1 MLGPSGTGDP
11 KTILGLR
18 SIIGPT
24 RSSSYCHQ
32 ACPRRIEIG
41 RIASA
46 SIRHLA
52 NSFRDASALKTDMK
66 FEFSTTPFFR
76 IQSLFAVITVCLVGF
91 GWLLHGPVY
100 AQTAGPETADPRS
113 EPDEFFVKQVKPILQ
128 EHCWKCHGAD
138 PEKIRGSLNL
148 ATRQGFLDGGDSGP
162 AVDLEDHSESVF
174 LQAINYEIYEMP
186 PTGKLP
192 DEQIQILTQWVKTG
206 LAFPKSEELTAAA
219 ESHSSVPQVNAETKK
234 WWSFQPV
241 HRPAVPEVDAQDWV
255 RNEIDA
261 FILANLEEVSLSPAP
276 PATRQQLIRRA
287 YYDLTGLP
295 PTPAEVDAFVN
306 DADPLA
312 YEKLIDRLLDSPH
325 YGEKWGRHW
334 LDLVR
339 YAESNSFE
347 RDGTKPFV
355 WRYRDYVIRAFND
368 DKPYDQFLIEQL
380 AGDELETP
388 TLDSVIATGYF
399 RLGQWDDE
407 PVDPVQANYDD
418 LDDIVATTSQTMLGL
433 TVNCARCH
441 DHKIDPIPQKD
452 YYQMVS
458 FFENIRRYGVR
469 GDDSVMAASVRIM
482 PGDATESEKQEH
494 QRRTDELQAKLAEI
508 EAIVKPDFEP
518 VEHEDFQYEM
528 NRLPLVEKRVDG
540 LITRKQFNE
549 YRRLT
554 NDLKKHLENPAG
566 SIKVLCVKE
575 KGPRAPESFVRVRG
589 NAAVKGD
596 QVEPAFISVLSP
608 PEPAIE
614 TPEHGESTGRRLAL
628 AKWIASPDNPLT
640 ARVMANRLWQYHFGR
655 GIVRSSGDFG
665 FQGTPPTH
673 PELLDWLADEFVR
686 QGWSI
691 KSLHRL
697 IMNSNAYRMSSAF
710 NPGAYEIDPENDRF
724 WRFNLRRLTAEEIRD
739 SILAVTRQLNL
750 SKMFGPSFFTELPP
764 EVLAGQSRPGQNWGN
779 SSAEDRRRRS
789 IYIHV
794 KRSLP
799 VPILST
805 NDSADT
811 DNPCPVR
818 FITTQP
824 TQALGL
830 LNSKFTNDQA
840 RLFAADIREQFG
852 SLDDQIEAVLSR
864 VMQRTPSAAEIE
876 RGVKFIEDL
885 TAREN
890 LPTRNRH
897 WNISA

>member
-1 MLGPSGTGDP
+1 
-11 KTILGLR
+11 
-18 SIIGPT
+18 
-24 RSSSYCHQ
+24 
-32 ACPRRIEIG
+32 
-41 RIASA
+41 
-46 SIRHLA
+46 
-52 NSFRDASALKTDMK
+52 
-66 FEFSTTPFFR
+66 
-76 IQSLFAVITVCLVGF
+76 V
-91 GWLLHGPVY
+91 
-100 AQTAGPETADPRS
+100 
-113 EPDEFFVKQVKPILQ
+113 
-128 EHCWKCHGAD
+128 
-138 PEKIRGSLNL
+138 
-148 ATRQGFLDGGDSGP
+148 
-162 AVDLEDHSESVF
+162 
-174 LQAINYEIYEMP
+174 
-186 PTGKLP
+186 
-192 DEQIQILTQWVKTG
+192 
-206 LAFPKSEELTAAA
+206 
-219 ESHSSVPQVNAETKK
+219 
-234 WWSFQPV
+234 
-241 HRPAVPEVDAQDWV
+241 
-255 RNEIDA
+255 DA
-261 FILANLEEVSLSPAP
+261 FILAKLEEVSLSPAQ

-287 YYDLTGLP
+287 CYDLTGLP
-295 PTPAEVDAFVN
+295 PTPAEVNAFVN
-306 DADPLA
+306 DPDPSA

-355 WRYRDYVIRAFND
+355 WRYRDYVIRSFNE

-407 PVDPVQANYDD
+407 PVDPVQASYDD

-441 DHKIDPIPQKD
+441 DHKIDPIPQTD

-469 GDDSVMAASVRIM
+469 GDDSVMAASVKTM
-482 PGDATESEKQEH
+482 PGDATEAEKQTH
-494 QRRTDELQAKLAEI
+494 QRRTDELKQKLAEI

-554 NDLKKHLENPAG
+554 NDLKQHLENPAG

-575 KGPRAPESFVRVRG
+575 NGAQAPESFVRIRG
-589 NAAVKGD
+589 NAGVKGD
-596 QVEPAFISVLSP
+596 PVEPAFISVLSP
-608 PEPAIE
+608 PEPDID
-614 TPEHGESTGRRLAL
+614 TPQHGESTGRRLAL
-628 AKWIASPDNPLT
+628 AKWIASPENPLT

-673 PELLDWLADEFVR
+673 PELLDWLAAEFVR
-686 QGWSI
+686 QDWSI
-691 KSLHRL
+691 KSMHRL

-710 NPGAYEIDPENDRF
+710 NPSADEIDPANDRF

-739 SILAVTRQLNL
+739 SILAVTQELNL

-779 SSAEDRRRRS
+779 SSAEERRRRS

-830 LNSKFTNDQA
+830 LNSKFSNDQA
-840 RLFAADIREQFG
+840 RLFAADISKQFPA
-852 SLDDQIEAVLSR
+852 LERQVEAILHR
-864 VMQRTPSAAEIE
+864 VMQRSPSPAEIE
-876 RGVKFIEDL
+876 RGVKFVEDL
-885 TAREN
+885 TSGEKTDPQQALEYFCLLAIN
-890 LPTRNRH
+890 LNEFVYVD
-897 WNISA
+897 